1 MFGLKINY
9 TDMSK
14 VDLKQLF
21 NGLQKQMS
29 AQLNTNREFI
39 DHPGSKGDALENAW
53 IEWLRK
59 YLPNRYSVDK
69 AIVIDHEGNTSQQMD
84 IVIYDNWFTPF
95 IFNQNGFYYIP
106 AEGVYAVFEVKPD
119 INGGVKAKKDEKSKS
134 YIEYAGEKI
143 ESVRVL
149 KREAAS
155 FINGGIKSNAR
166 PLTKIVGGILCSTNT
181 FSHKN
186 NNTITKRLKS
196 LKNLQ
201 SIDLGCIADYG
212 SFYVDYISPKKI
224 NERGQDVTGEITESG
239 LTPYIE
245 YYGNRQFSELYFSS
259 KENSFVTFFMQLTRY
274 LQQAIGTIPA
284 INLNAYLKNIGE
296 EVDEQI

>member
-1 MFGLKINY
+1 M
-9 TDMSK
+9 
-14 VDLKQLF
+14 
-21 NGLQKQMS
+21 
-29 AQLNTNREFI
+29 
-39 DHPGSKGDALENAW
+39 
-53 IEWLRK
+53 
-59 YLPNRYSVDK
+59 
-69 AIVIDHEGNTSQQMD
+69 IDHEGNTSQQMD

-119 INGGVKAKKDEKSKS
+119 IQGNVGDKNC
-134 YIEYAGEKI
+134 IEYAGEKI
-143 ESVRVL
+143 ESVRIL

-155 FINGGIKSNAR
+155 FINGGIKSNPR

-181 FSHKN
+181 FTHKN
-186 NNTITKRLKS
+186 NDTITGHLQA
-196 LKNLQ
+196 LDNLQ

-212 SFYVDYISPKKI
+212 SFYIDYNP
-224 NERGQDVTGEITESG
+224 NAEITTAGQEAYLEFYS
-239 LTPYIE
+239 
-245 YYGNRQFSELYFSS
+245 NRKFNKIKFS
-259 KENSFVTFFMQLTRY
+259 NADHSFVTFFMQLTRY

>member
-1 MFGLKINY
+1 MPNKIE
-9 TDMSK
+9 
-14 VDLKQLF
+14 LKQLF

-39 DHPGSKGDALENAW
+39 EHPGSKGDSLENAW

-69 AIVIDHEGNTSQQMD
+69 AIVIDHEGSISHQMD

-95 IFNQNGFYYIP
+95 IFSQNGFYYIP

-119 INGGVKAKKDEKSKS
+119 IQGNVDKQN
-134 YIEYAGEKI
+134 YIEYAGDKI

-155 FINGGIKSNAR
+155 FINGGKKFDAR
-166 PLTKIVGGILCSTNT
+166 PLTKIVGGILTSTNS

-186 NNTITKRLKS
+186 NNTLVGHIQSLQNLKT
-196 LKNLQ
+196 
-201 SIDLGCIADYG
+201 IDLGCIADYG
-212 SFYVDYISPKKI
+212 SFYVDYKP
-224 NERGQDVTGEITESG
+224 NEEIEKVGQDAYLEF
-239 LTPYIE
+239 YQK
-245 YYGNRQFSELYFSS
+245 RKFSS
-259 KENSFVTFFMQLTRY
+259 VEFSKPEHSMVTFFMQLTRY

-284 INLNAYLKNIGE
+284 INLNAYLKSIGE

>member
-1 MFGLKINY
+1 
-9 TDMSK
+9 MSK

-39 DHPGSKGDALENAW
+39 EHPGSKGDALENAW

-69 AIVIDHEGNTSQQMD
+69 AIVIDHEGNTSQQID
-84 IVIYDNWFTPF
+84 IIIYDNWFTPF
-95 IFNQNGFYYIP
+95 IFSQNGFHYIP

-119 INGGVKAKKDEKSKS
+119 IAESSDGKTN
-134 YIEYAGEKI
+134 IEYAGEKI
-143 ESVRVL
+143 ESVRKLV
-149 KREAAS
+149 RTS
-155 FINGGIKSNAR
+155 TGMISSGRSVPPR
-166 PLTKIVGGILCSTNT
+166 PLTKIIGGILTSTK
-181 FSHKN
+181 SGDRKN
-186 NNTITKRLKS
+186 NKTLIKHLKRQT
-196 LKNLQ
+196 NLR
-201 SIDLGCIADYG
+201 SIDIGCIADYG
-212 SFYVDYISPKKI
+212 SFYVDYLP
-224 NERGQDVTGEITESG
+224 NEEIVELGQDKYLKFYSDREFNEIK
-239 LTPYIE
+239 
-245 YYGNRQFSELYFSS
+245 FSS
-259 KENSFVTFFMQLTRY
+259 IDHSFVTFFMQLTKY

>member
-9 TDMSK
+9 TGMSR

-29 AQLNTNREFI
+29 AQLNTSRECI
-39 DHPGSKGDALENAW
+39 NHPGSKGDALENAW

-59 YLPNRYSVDK
+59 YLPNRYCVDK

-95 IFNQNGFYYIP
+95 LFKQNGFYYIP

-119 INGGVKAKKDEKSKS
+119 IQGSALGKN

-149 KREAAS
+149 KREAAN
-155 FINGGIKSNAR
+155 FINGGKKNDPR
-166 PLTKIVGGILCSTNT
+166 PLTKIVGGILCSTN
-181 FSHKN
+181 SYAHQN
-186 NNTITKRLKS
+186 NDTIEKHLKALDA
-196 LKNLQ
+196 LK

-212 SFYVDYISPKKI
+212 SFYIHYDP
-224 NERGQDVTGEITESG
+224 NEEIVNTGQDAYLGFYSK
-239 LTPYIE
+239 
-245 YYGNRQFSELYFSS
+245 RQFNKIKFSAADH
-259 KENSFVTFFMQLTRY
+259 SFVTFFMQLTRY

-284 INLNAYLKNIGE
+284 INLNTYLKNIGE

>member
-9 TDMSK
+9 INMSK

-39 DHPGSKGDALENAW
+39 EHPGSKGDALENAW

-59 YLPNRYSVDK
+59 YLPNRYCVDK

-119 INGGVKAKKDEKSKS
+119 IQGNIA
-134 YIEYAGEKI
+134 YAGEKI
-143 ESVRVL
+143 ESVRLL

-155 FINGGIKSNAR
+155 FINGGNIYPPRS
-166 PLTKIVGGILCSTNT
+166 LTKIIGGILCSTN
-181 FSHKN
+181 SVKN
-186 NNTITKRLKS
+186 DTTIEKHMKALENLK
-196 LKNLQ
+196 

-212 SFYVDYISPKKI
+212 SFYIDYNPNKEITDV
-224 NERGQDVTGEITESG
+224 GQDAYLDFYSKRKFNKIK
-239 LTPYIE
+239 
-245 YYGNRQFSELYFSS
+245 FS
-259 KENSFVTFFMQLTRY
+259 NTDHSFVTFFMQLTRY

-284 INLNAYLKNIGE
+284 INLNAYLSNIGE